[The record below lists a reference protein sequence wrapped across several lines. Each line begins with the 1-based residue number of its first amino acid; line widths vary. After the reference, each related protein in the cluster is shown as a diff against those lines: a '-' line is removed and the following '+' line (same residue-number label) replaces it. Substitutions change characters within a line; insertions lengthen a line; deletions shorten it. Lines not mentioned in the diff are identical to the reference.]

1 MQGSTA
7 NERAERAERADR
19 APRDELGIMHSI
31 TGRMRGFLYRQL
43 NDATYTVVYATPS
56 IASLTGY
63 PASDFVNNSVRTLP
77 SLTEREDEAYVVD
90 IVRKALANREPWT
103 IDYRIKPASGGPVWV
118 REVGGGV
125 FAETGELRYLEG
137 LVMEVQG
144 ERAARLASESR
155 LASMT
160 AATNPILA
168 DVDEILKTIRTLSIL
183 SFNAR
188 VEAARAGDA
197 GRGFTVVASEMKRLA
212 DDTDKLAKRI
222 SERVKVARQV
232 LATPDSNGAST

>member
-1 MQGSTA
+1 MHAMTAIHRAGAGS
-7 NERAERAERADR
+7 DVS
-19 APRDELGIMHSI
+19 RDELGIMHSI
-31 TGRMRGFLYRQL
+31 TGRMNGFLYRQL

-56 IASLTGY
+56 IAALTGY
-63 PASDFVNNSVRTLP
+63 PASDFIHNAVRTLP
-77 SLTEREDEAYVVD
+77 SLTEPEDEVYVLDV
-90 IVRKALANREPWT
+90 VQKALAKRESWT
-103 IDYRIKPASGGPVWV
+103 IDYRIRPARGEPIWV

-125 FAETGELRYLEG
+125 YSETGELRFLEG
-137 LVMEVQG
+137 LVIEVQG
-144 ERAARLASESR
+144 ERAAQLAAQQRLSA
-155 LASMT
+155 MT

-168 DVDEILKTIRTLSIL
+168 DVDEILRTIRTLSIL

-232 LATPDSNGAST
+232 LAGPVSG

>member
-1 MQGSTA
+1 
-7 NERAERAERADR
+7 
-19 APRDELGIMHSI
+19 
-31 TGRMRGFLYRQL
+31 
-43 NDATYTVVYATPS
+43 
-56 IASLTGY
+56 
-63 PASDFVNNSVRTLP
+63 
-77 SLTEREDEAYVVD
+77 
-90 IVRKALANREPWT
+90 
-103 IDYRIKPASGGPVWV
+103 V

-125 FAETGELRYLEG
+125 YSETGELRFLEG
-137 LVMEVQG
+137 LVIEVQG
-144 ERAARLASESR
+144 ERAAQLAAQHRLTA
-155 LASMT
+155 MT

-168 DVDEILKTIRTLSIL
+168 DVDEILRTIRTLSIL

-232 LATPDSNGAST
+232 LANPVSG